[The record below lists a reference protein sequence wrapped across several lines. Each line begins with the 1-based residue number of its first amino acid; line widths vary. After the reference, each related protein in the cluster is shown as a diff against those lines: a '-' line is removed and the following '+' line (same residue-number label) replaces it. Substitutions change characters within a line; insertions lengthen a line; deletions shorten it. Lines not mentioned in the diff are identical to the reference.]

1 MPYRPS
7 PVLVAALTAMTL
19 SGCATTATGSRQITI
34 LHTNDMHGRH
44 VPFHVAP
51 GDATAQTGDPG
62 RSPSSF
68 DRSGRIGGFEYLA
81 GAIRQVRER
90 EGAKN
95 VLLVDGGDTFG
106 DDLLGN
112 LTKGE
117 AMIRLMNAVDYDVM
131 TLGNHDF
138 DYGAERTAELQSIA
152 RFPMRGANVLSAD
165 GTPFLGN
172 PVTIHDVG
180 GVRVGILSLAYHN
193 SAETGSKDNLHGLTF
208 TNGIEAA
215 RQHVPGLGERADLVV
230 VLSHQG
236 TKVDR
241 ELARSVPGIDL
252 IIGAHSHD
260 RITPP
265 EKVGGAWIV
274 QAMSDDAVLGELT
287 LTLDGGRLARV
298 DGRLI
303 DLWNDRIAPDP
314 AVGALVAELR
324 APHRRQLEEILA
336 TSTARIGRQYKSE
349 SPFDALVGELLRE
362 RTGAEIAFSPGVGY
376 GVSIESGPVSRERLY
391 TLLPHPTKMVTM
403 KLTGRQVLAILEQT
417 ATNLN
422 SVDPLAAVGGMIQT
436 SGLRWTIDLNR
447 PDGRRISDVF
457 VGDRRIENDRTYS
470 VVTNAGL
477 RGGLHRQTE
486 FARGRDIVEHED
498 SVTAIVEAGLV
509 KRGSIGLPQL
519 GMIRLIPATQ

>member
-1 MPYRPS
+1 MSFRPFA
-7 PVLVAALTAMTL
+7 VLFASLAAMTL
-19 SGCATTATGSRQITI
+19 GGCVATGSRHITI
-34 LHTNDMHGRH
+34 LHTNDMHGRYS
-44 VPFHVAP
+44 PFHVEP
-51 GDATAQTGDPG
+51 GDATSQTGDPG
-62 RSPSSF
+62 RSASSF

-81 GAIRQVRER
+81 GAIQETRER

-117 AMIRLMNAVDYDVM
+117 AMIRLMNAVGYDAM

-138 DYGAERTAELQSIA
+138 DYGVDRTAELQAIA
-152 RFPMRGANVLSAD
+152 HFPMRGANVLNAD
-165 GTPFLGN
+165 GTPFLGD
-172 PVTIHDVG
+172 PVSVHEVG
-180 GVRVGILSLAYHN
+180 GIRVGILSLAYHN
-193 SAETGSKDNLHGLTF
+193 TAETGSKENVRGLTF
-208 TNGIEAA
+208 TNGIDVARRLVPTL
-215 RQHVPGLGERADLVV
+215 RQHADLVV

-241 ELARSVPGIDL
+241 ELAQSVSGIDL

-265 EKVGGAWIV
+265 QKVGGAWIV

-287 LTLDGGRLARV
+287 LTVDHGRLSRV
-298 DGRLI
+298 EGRLI
-303 DLWNDRIAPDP
+303 DLWNDRIIPDP

-324 APHRRQLEEILA
+324 APYRQQLEAILA
-336 TSTARIGRQYKSE
+336 TATARIGRQYKSE
-349 SPFDALVGELLRE
+349 SPFDALAGQILRE
-362 RTGAEIAFSPGVGY
+362 RTGAEIAFLPGVGY
-376 GVSIESGPVSRERLY
+376 GVSIEPGPIPRERLY

-403 KLTGRQVLAILEQT
+403 KLTGRQVLAVLEQT
-417 ATNLN
+417 ATNLKTI
-422 SVDPLAAVGGMIQT
+422 DPLAAVGGMIQT

-447 PDGRRISDVF
+447 PDGQRISDVF
-457 VGDRRIENDRTYS
+457 VGSTRIEKDRTYT

-486 FARGRDIVEHED
+486 FARGQDIIEAKD
-498 SVTAIVEAGLV
+498 SVTAIVEAGLI
-509 KRGSIGLPQL
+509 KRGTIGLPQL
-519 GMIRLIPATQ
+519 GMIRLIPAAE